1 MTREEYKLIGQIM
14 RPEGFRLT
22 NFRLEIFDI
31 LKHKNLTFQQIRE
44 KLYNNGYKNLSSAY
58 NNIEFLSEKKYLLK
72 NIYENEVYYKINTEI
87 FPFYKEKEE
96 YTYTIEYKTNDDNN
110 NVVLPITDL
119 LLTTQIKNFIKKQEL
134 DSNKIIIKIE
144 RNN

>member
-1 MTREEYKLIGQIM
+1 MTLEEYKLIGKIM

-44 KLYNNGYKNLSSAY
+44 QLYNNGYKNLSSAY

-72 NIYENEVYYKINTEI
+72 NIFENEVYYKINTEI
-87 FPFYKEKEE
+87 FPFYKEIDE
-96 YTYTIEYKTNDDNN
+96 YTYTIEYKTGDNN
-110 NVVLPITDL
+110 VILPITDL
-119 LLTTQIKNFIKKQEL
+119 LLTTQIKNFISKQEL

-144 RNN
+144 KNN